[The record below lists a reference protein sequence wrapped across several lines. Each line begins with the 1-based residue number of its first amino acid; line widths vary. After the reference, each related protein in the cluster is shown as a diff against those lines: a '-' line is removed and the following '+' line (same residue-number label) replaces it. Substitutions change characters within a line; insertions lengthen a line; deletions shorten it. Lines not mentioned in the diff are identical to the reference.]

1 MEVQCY
7 RALVQ
12 RDQETME
19 DFATEVVRQN
29 VVHVPTAVQGI
40 DVGSVPERGSRE
52 PSVTTVKIRA
62 SEFTRRNIAL
72 ALAPGKS

>member
-7 RALVQ
+7 RALVP

-40 DVGSVPERGSRE
+40 GSVPERGSRE

-72 ALAPGKS
+72 AFAPGKS